1 MACRSTCEN
10 EKVVTFSFKEE
21 LGSPTS
27 THPEMSQTGWQKTKY
42 LQVNAYEPTHL

>member
-21 LGSPTS
+21 LGSPTF
-27 THPEMSQTGWQKTKY
+27 THPDMSQKGWQKNKY
-42 LQVNAYEPTHL
+42 LQVNAHEPTQL

>member
-27 THPEMSQTGWQKTKY
+27 THPEMSQKGWQKTKY
-42 LQVNAYEPTHL
+42 LQVNAYEPTQL